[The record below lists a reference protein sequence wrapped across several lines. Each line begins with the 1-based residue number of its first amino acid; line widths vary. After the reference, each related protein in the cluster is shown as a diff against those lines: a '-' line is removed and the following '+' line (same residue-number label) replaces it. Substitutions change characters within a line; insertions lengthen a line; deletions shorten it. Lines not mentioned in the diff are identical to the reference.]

1 MNLTCRTLIT
11 AFLFITTPG
20 FLFAQAPSN
29 DNCSGAITLTSGNTC
44 NSATYN
50 LRNATS
56 TSSTAGACGGAT
68 TASTYDVWFT
78 FQAASTIET
87 ITLSNLGS
95 RFSTSTLY
103 VEVLSGASCS
113 GFTSLSC
120 QTIAATGT
128 TRFSVSSLTVGTFYY
143 MRAYVLLSP
152 TAQPTSKWSFDI
164 CI

>member
-1 MNLTCRTLIT
+1 MSLMSRTLIT
-11 AFLFITTPG
+11 AFLFISFPV
-20 FLFAQAPSN
+20 LVYSQAPSN
-29 DNCSGAITLTSGNTC
+29 DNCSGAITLTSGTSC
-44 NSATYN
+44 SSGTYN
-50 LRNATS
+50 IRNATN
-56 TSSTAGACGGAT
+56 SSPTGACGGAT
-68 TASTYDVWFT
+68 STTTYDVWFT

-143 MRAYVLLSP
+143 
-152 TAQPTSKWSFDI
+152 
-164 CI
+164 